1 LKKFLRQFDLWLVII
16 PVVFSATSVA
26 TIYAL
31 VKNGATTDANLWW
44 KQVIFIA
51 MGLLL
56 AAFLSFVDYRYLR
69 NFSWPL
75 YIIAVI
81 LLVVVIFSKEVA
93 GASRWLQIGFFQ
105 FQPSEFFKIAL
116 IFWQAHYLSKS
127 EYLDIPSAIP
137 FLLVSFLPVF
147 LILKQPDLGTAIIV
161 IGITLGT
168 LLLAKPRRSLLITIM
183 VFIVL
188 FCLLIGLSAFRV
200 SFFGKILKDYQRERI
215 LTFLDP
221 NRDPKGSGYNLNQ
234 SKMAIGSAGI
244 WGKGFRGNSQTQLKF
259 VPAPAT
265 DFIFAALAEAFG
277 FIGGILLILLY
288 LLFILRIIFA
298 AEYSRDG
305 FGQKI
310 AVGLFFM
317 FTLQFFINVGMT
329 MGLAPITGIPLPFL
343 SYGGSSILTA
353 FLAVG
358 VIQSIV
364 IRHKILE
371 F

>member
-1 LKKFLRQFDLWLVII
+1 LKRFLRQFDFWLVII

-31 VKNGATTDANLWW
+31 VQNGATPDSNLWW
-44 KQVIFIA
+44 KQVIFIIL
-51 MGLLL
+51 GLFL
-56 AAFLSFVDYRYLR
+56 AAFLSLVDYRYFR
-69 NFSWPL
+69 NL
-75 YIIAVI
+75 VI
-81 LLVVVIFSKEVA
+81 PFYVVSLGLLVAVIFSKEIA

-116 IFWQAHYLSKS
+116 VLWQAHYLSRH

-137 FLLVSFLPVF
+137 FLLISFLPIF
-147 LILKQPDLGTAIIV
+147 LILNQPDLGTAIVV
-161 IGITLGT
+161 IGITFGN
-168 LLLAKPRRSLLITIM
+168 LLFTKPRRSLLVVIISL
-183 VFIVL
+183 IVIL
-188 FCLLIGLSAFRV
+188 CLLIALSAFKV
-200 SFFGKILKDYQRERI
+200 SFFGKILRDYQRERI

-221 NRDPKGSGYNLNQ
+221 NRDPRGSGYNLSQ
-234 SKMAIGSAGI
+234 SKTAIGSAGI

-277 FIGGILLILLY
+277 LAGGLLLILLY

-298 AEYSRDG
+298 AEYSRDN

-310 AVGLFFM
+310 AVGFFFM

-358 VIQSIV
+358 IIQSIV
-364 IRHKILE
+364 IRQKILD